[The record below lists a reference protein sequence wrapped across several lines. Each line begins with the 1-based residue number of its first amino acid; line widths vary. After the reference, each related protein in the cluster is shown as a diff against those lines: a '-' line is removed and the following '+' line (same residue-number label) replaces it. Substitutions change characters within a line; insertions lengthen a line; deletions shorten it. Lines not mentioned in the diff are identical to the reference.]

1 MQRTPLPCLAMDA
14 TLPFLVVAG
23 DGGLTTPGYHW
34 KERSRRREEAAPDG
48 RLWQSGTISAPGR
61 LLALATMVK
70 RGQAPAEVGMSGD
83 TWNRKFADGSRDGA
97 RPTLTPDWEQNAHV
111 GVRIAR
117 A

>member
-1 MQRTPLPCLAMDA
+1 MAIDIGTARKRLLVQRRMQRTPLPCLAMDA

-61 LLALATMVK
+61 LLALATVVK
-70 RGQAPAEVGMSGD
+70 RVTAH
-83 TWNRKFADGSRDGA
+83 ADLRGR
-97 RPTLTPDWEQNAHV
+97 LTQDAIVSSPWP
-111 GVRIAR
+111 RSIAM
-117 A
+117 